1 MIFDVHFLFASLI
14 WGSIGIGYCIYGKRQ
29 PSMIPFIS
37 GVSMIA
43 ASYFI
48 ASALVMSLVCIGLM
62 VGVYVLVK
70 QGY

>member
-1 MIFDVHFLFASLI
+1 MFDVHFLFASMI
-14 WGSIGIGYCIYGKRQ
+14 WGSVGIGYCIYGKRQ
-29 PSMIPFIS
+29 QSMIPFIA
-37 GVSMIA
+37 GVLMIV